1 MIAMYSTSPD
11 FTVLGVT
18 FLICVILF
26 GLVGL
31 LLWDREITAAL
42 ILTGAIFGAACG
54 GGLQIVAW
62 VVT

>member
-1 MIAMYSTSPD
+1 MIATYSTAPD

-18 FLICVILF
+18 FLVCVVLF

-31 LLWDREITAAL
+31 LLWDREATAVL
-42 ILTGAIFGAACG
+42 IITGAIFGAACG

-62 VVT
+62 MVT